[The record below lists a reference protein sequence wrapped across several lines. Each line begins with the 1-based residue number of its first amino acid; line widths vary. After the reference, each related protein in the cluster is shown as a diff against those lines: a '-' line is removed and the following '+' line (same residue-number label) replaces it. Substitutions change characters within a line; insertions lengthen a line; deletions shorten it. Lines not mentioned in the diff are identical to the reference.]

1 MGVSTGQSPDL
12 AAALP
17 PSLRLLIA
25 AASSTKPAIDR
36 IEMIASDWENLADAA
51 QRHGLNAL
59 VQAPLCHSA
68 APAEVREQV
77 RVLARETA
85 VAGLRGMA
93 EVIEIGGLLRDA
105 GVRVVWLK
113 GPTLAQ
119 WLYGTSGFR
128 RFADLDA
135 IVAPRDVT
143 RAYRAL
149 AAHGY
154 RLPESMGVR
163 TAQAI
168 YRGLGAW
175 PLTHRDRYPVDLH
188 FRLCHVSFGSPLTPE
203 MVIADSRELDGMSG
217 VRVPSAT
224 HTALMLLVHA
234 SKHLWCTLEM
244 LLAIAR
250 VMEQDAVDWPT
261 VERLARRSGTF
272 SGCAAG
278 LVLASELFG
287 VKIPASIALGGKLQ
301 ARDHLRHVARAAL
314 LKPAGVFADRWEE
327 WRAHRAAFDG
337 LSSRVRYD
345 LCRVVSPTPVERA
358 WYELPESLASLYVPL
373 RMIRL
378 TVDAARG
385 RLSG

>member
-1 MGVSTGQSPDL
+1 MGVSTGQSRDL
-12 AAALP
+12 AAGLP

-25 AASSTKPAIDR
+25 AAGSTSPAIDR
-36 IEMIASDWENLADAA
+36 IRMTRSDWQSLLAAA
-51 QRHGLNAL
+51 QRHGLNGLLPAAL
-59 VQAPLCHSA
+59 SDSTVPREVQ
-68 APAEVREQV
+68 EQA
-77 RVLARETA
+77 RVVVLETA

-93 EVIEIGGLLRDA
+93 EVIEIGRLLRDA

-113 GPTLAQ
+113 GPTLAH
-119 WLYGTSGFR
+119 WLYGTAGFR
-128 RFADLDA
+128 RFVDLDVM
-135 IVAPRDVT
+135 VAPRDVAG
-143 RAYRAL
+143 AYRAL
-149 AAHGY
+149 APHGY
-154 RLPESMGVR
+154 QLPESISVR

-175 PLTHRDRYPVDLH
+175 PLTHIDRYPVDLH

-203 MVIADSRELDGMSG
+203 MVIAESRELDGMPG

-250 VMEQDAVDWPT
+250 VMEQDAVDWPR

-287 VKIPASIALGGKLQ
+287 VKIPDSINLGGNLQ
-301 ARDHLRHVARAAL
+301 ARDDLRHVARAAL
-314 LKPAGVFADRWEE
+314 AKPVGVFADRREE

-337 LSSRVRYD
+337 LSSRLRYD
-345 LCRVVSPTPVERA
+345 LCRAVSPTPLERA
-358 WYELPESLASLYVPL
+358 WYELPESLTSLYVPL
-373 RMIRL
+373 RLIRL
-378 TVDAARG
+378 TVEAARG
-385 RLSG
+385 RMSG